1 MNKKQSQTLSI
12 MAFPVVLAIG
22 IILIPVVI
30 DYSNHMLAEQAV
42 GQTIRWFFGH
52 IISAIGFVLAYLTVN
67 AIDTHVR
74 QESLSLPG
82 MVKPFI
88 TIGAGLYAAGLGADG
103 IGPLAVLSAGYS
115 PMIFFDGSGMWV
127 TGIFVV
133 GTIVFGIGFLSLV
146 IYAIRSGLLK
156 GLGRF
161 ISFFS
166 AIVFMIAPTVLSGW
180 ALYGVA
186 VAVFGMCIPFAGAIS
201 RETKIAG

>member
-67 AIDTHVR
+67 AIDAHVR

-82 MVKPFI
+82 MVKPCI